1 MVKGFISARGT
12 ELVDGQGH
20 KVLLRGVGLGSW
32 FLPEGYMWKMPAEA
46 DRPRRMEKLILD
58 LVGPQSAAEFWEAYW
73 DNFISEADIQQ
84 IAAEGFNSL
93 RLPIHARYL
102 TGSDDSS
109 EILESRIA
117 RVDTLIEWCVHC
129 NVYIVLDLH
138 GAPGGQTGTNIDDS
152 EFDRPDLFRIR
163 ENEDR
168 TVKIWRTLAERYKD
182 EYIIAGYDLLN
193 EPLPNWFSEYNARVL
208 PLYRRIIEAIRRVDS
223 RHLIIL
229 EGVHWATDW
238 SIFDGAFDGS
248 FDDNVMLQFHKYWNN
263 PDKESI
269 ALYTE
274 AREKWNLPIYM
285 GEGGENNTDWYS
297 GAFQLFEDLDIS
309 WNFWTWKKLDT
320 HNSPLSITE
329 PKGWSTLVAAATG
342 EAPLERESALAI
354 LDEYIENVKIDNCRY
369 HPEVV
374 RSLFRRPPIR
384 IPAIFYSYQDRGQ
397 GFEPGPVK
405 GIPPKLSPGSSMALP
420 PASPLAAPSAASID
434 FRRSDGMTFGY
445 ITEGAHQV
453 TPHFAHNGGEP
464 WKDEDWMYVQLNP
477 GAWAAYDFY
486 ASPSSG
492 LQVFNLT
499 LRMRALPAEG
509 TVEGR
514 VASKVHVS
522 IDGMEQNCEVPLEKS
537 EGFLDYQIECTARPG
552 HQRVAVYS
560 KKETVQLQYLH
571 VSIPD

>member
-1 MVKGFISARGT
+1 MVNGFISASGR
-12 ELVDGQGH
+12 ELIDGRGH

-46 DRPRRMEKLILD
+46 DRPRRMEKLILY
-58 LVGPQSAAEFWEAYW
+58 LVGPQSAAEFWETYW

-84 IAAEGFNSL
+84 IAVEGFNSL
-93 RLPIHARYL
+93 RLPINARYL

-117 RVDTLIEWCVHC
+117 RVDQLIEWCGHC

-152 EFDRPDLFRIR
+152 EYDRPDLFINQ

-168 TVKIWRTLAERYKD
+168 TVEIWRALATRYKD
-182 EYIIAGYDLLN
+182 EPIIAGYDLLN
-193 EPLPNWFSEYNARVL
+193 EPLPNWFSEYNKRVL
-208 PLYRRIIEAIRRVDS
+208 PLYRRIVEAIRRVDS

-238 SIFDGAFDGS
+238 SIFAETFEEPYDEP

-274 AREKWNLPIYM
+274 ARDKWNLPIYM
-285 GEGGENNTDWYS
+285 GEGGENNADWYS
-297 GAFQLFEDLDIS
+297 GAFRLFEDLDIS

-320 HNSPLSITE
+320 HNSPLSIST
-329 PKGWSTLVAAATG
+329 PKNWSRLVDAAKG
-342 EAPLERESALAI
+342 EEHLERDEALTI
-354 LDEYIENVKIDNCRY
+354 LGEYLEKVKFDNCVY

-374 RSLFRRPPIR
+374 RSLFRSPPVR
-384 IPAIFYSYQDRGQ
+384 IPAIFYSYRDRGQ

-405 GIPPKLSPGSSMALP
+405 DNQPELSTAAL
-420 PASPLAAPSAASID
+420 ID
-434 FRRSDGMTFGY
+434 FRRADGMPFGY
-445 ITEGAHQV
+445 LSAGENKVGATHEK
-453 TPHFAHNGGEP
+453 PHFAHNGGEP
-464 WKDEDWMYVQLNP
+464 WEAEEWMFVQLNP
-477 GAWAAYDFY
+477 GAWVAYDFN
-486 ASPSSG
+486 AAHSSG
-492 LQVFNLT
+492 SHAYNLT
-499 LRMRALPAEG
+499 LRMRALPAKG
-509 TVEGR
+509 TADATVQ
-514 VASKVHVS
+514 VS
-522 IDGMEQNCEVPLEKS
+522 IDGIEQSFEIALEKS
-537 EGFLDYQIECTARPG
+537 EGFLEYQIDFTACPG
-552 HQRVAVYS
+552 QQRVTVYGL
-560 KKETVQLQYLH
+560 KETVQLQYLY